1 MPTRQEIFESIIVII
16 TSKARNIGTEGV
28 VEISMCEII
37 NRRDH
42 PLLFRCYLVQ
52 TPLGFRLLDFERCRV
67 AVVANPE

>member
-1 MPTRQEIFESIIVII
+1 MVVII

-42 PLLFRCYLVQ
+42 PLPFRYLLQ
-52 TPLGFRLLDFERCRV
+52 APLRFRLLDFERCRV
-67 AVVANPE
+67 MVVANPE